1 MNKLLRCFSLLT
13 LLLLASAAQA
23 QVTCDGA
30 FALVDYVGFGWE
42 TGGILPSNAN
52 DELKFTAVATQI
64 DALFGVDLQV
74 EEVTIYVDGL
84 LSAGQFNMGT
94 SWLIGYSGGH
104 IEVYSDVSQ
113 DADWGVFPPN
123 GQLGT
128 FTNGTLLF
136 EGDFTS
142 FTVQMDLGGNAGA
155 FEGIIDGVGGT
166 VANACTDCAYTFGG
180 IFGDQIAQV
189 PDGYDLQID
198 GGLEVCETV
207 PNDAQSFGSIKALFH
222 D

>member
-1 MNKLLRCFSLLT
+1 MTQLLRWTSLAA
-13 LLLLASAAQA
+13 LLSLGSAARA

-42 TGGILPSNAN
+42 TGGILPSNAG
-52 DELKFTAVATQI
+52 DVLAFTAVATQI
-64 DALFGVDLQV
+64 DAIFGVDLQN
-74 EEVTIYVDGL
+74 EEVTIYVSDL
-84 LSAGQFNMGT
+84 QSTGQFNAGT
-94 SWLIGYSGGH
+94 SWLIGYTGGH
-104 IEVYSDVSQ
+104 IEVYADPSD
-113 DADWGVFPPN
+113 DHDWGTFPPN

-142 FTVQMDLGGNAGA
+142 FTVQMDLAGNAGA
-155 FEGIIDGVGGT
+155 FEGLIDGVGGT

-180 IFGDQIAQV
+180 IFGDAIAQL

-207 PNDAQSFGSIKALFH
+207 PNDSESFGSIKALFH